1 MNGDLLLEM
10 RRAVQNRNVFSWP
23 AAVREHNELPTEKSH
38 TLSRQRECLLL
49 AGSCPKQ
56 LLNRCHA
63 SGQFAFHTFFR
74 AVHRMPF

>member
-1 MNGDLLLEM
+1 MKGDLLLEM

-49 AGSCPKQ
+49 AGCRRWQVTPRS
-56 LLNRCHA
+56 RR
-63 SGQFAFHTFFR
+63 FR
-74 AVHRMPF
+74 TPGVLMNWSPVDGLD